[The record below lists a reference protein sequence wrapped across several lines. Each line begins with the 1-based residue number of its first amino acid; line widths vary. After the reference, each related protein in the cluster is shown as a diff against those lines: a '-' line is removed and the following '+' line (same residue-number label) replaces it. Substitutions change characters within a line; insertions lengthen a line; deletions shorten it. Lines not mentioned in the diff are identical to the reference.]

1 MLRKEKAKLQ
11 TIFIDSCVCI
21 DWSTFNRS
29 VFIRKKKLI
38 LHMLMLPECFHLLF
52 SPADEK
58 VDRALHLSLAA
69 LLGSD
74 IYNFGELVGCT
85 VHCV

>member
-1 MLRKEKAKLQ
+1 
-11 TIFIDSCVCI
+11 
-21 DWSTFNRS
+21 
-29 VFIRKKKLI
+29 
-38 LHMLMLPECFHLLF
+38 MLPECFHLLF